1 MVTLK
6 REHITQTFENI
17 NGLVGHSLFVAVS
30 VMTESGK
37 KESMSVCACLVC

>member
-6 REHITQTFENI
+6 REHITQTFKNI
-17 NGLVGHSLFVAVS
+17 NDLVGSSIFIAVS

-37 KESMSVCACLVC
+37 KESMCVCASLVC